1 MGEFKSPETREAEAM
16 IAKAVSIMKADGRIE
31 ESELG
36 ILRGITSR
44 LGIDEATAESI
55 LEDPDDVESSHPG
68 DPFKRALFIVFMA
81 SAVWADGHADESEQ
95 HLLSEIGKSLDY
107 TSEQIKTAT
116 EAVASAMEGG
126 EGEFDPALIAVKVAS
141 AFS

>member
-1 MGEFKSPETREAEAM
+1 
-16 IAKAVSIMKADGRIE
+16 
-31 ESELG
+31 
-36 ILRGITSR
+36 
-44 LGIDEATAESI
+44 
-55 LEDPDDVESSHPG
+55 
-68 DPFKRALFIVFMA
+68 MA

-107 TSEQIKTAT
+107 TSEQIRTAT

>member
-44 LGIDEATAESI
+44 LGIDEATAERI
-55 LEDPDDVESSHPG
+55 LEDPEDVESSLPG

-81 SAVWADGHADESEQ
+81 SAVWADGHAYPPWRSGSDRTPYGCPSV
-95 HLLSEIGKSLDY
+95 LPCGL
-107 TSEQIKTAT
+107 
-116 EAVASAMEGG
+116 
-126 EGEFDPALIAVKVAS
+126 PRRALNC
-141 AFS
+141 